1 MVPFIVARGED
12 KPTLT
17 LRRAKTMYVDFKKD
31 RDHDRYELHY
41 SYSETGVKRNPTIFT
56 CDTLQDAGLFIRY
69 MLGKDMDKDQRDE
82 IELLICKYDFE
93 NKDR

>member
-1 MVPFIVARGED
+1 
-12 KPTLT
+12 
-17 LRRAKTMYVDFKKD
+17 MYVDFKKD
-31 RDHDRYELHY
+31 KEHGRYELHY
-41 SYSETGVKRNPTIFT
+41 SYSETGFKRNPTIFV

-93 NKDR
+93 NDNR